1 MESLSFEEILKE
13 HQTRDAS
20 SISSLQLSKRGL
32 SKVLGF
38 NEFSILERLDL
49 SCNNLS
55 TLEGL
60 KSCVNLKWLSV
71 VENKLQ
77 SLKGVESL
85 SKLTVLNAGRNIL
98 TSMDEVKSLTSL
110 RALMLNDNDI
120 SSICRLDRLS
130 FLNTL
135 VLSRNPIQDIG
146 KSLAKG
152 KSIAKLSLS
161 NCQLQTI
168 GLSLISCVDLK
179 ELRLAH
185 NRITVLGSSVGAGWR
200 RPPWSYRC
208 HSIFFGTLVSI
219 KHNKLLHVELAHNA
233 KLQILDLG
241 NNMIRK
247 WSSIKQVISNLHDL
261 KNLNLQGNPIVEKSN
276 LAVKVHRKLPSIR
289 IFNGHPIEST
299 IADPNLS
306 KETIL
311 QNPDKEAGSKEEKS
325 KRKKSKKNEKL
336 ETEVIDDRDSSFVD
350 IIVSKNHEEPEES
363 EKKISHRGDLE
374 VKKDSGLVAVLQ
386 KQKKA
391 KRKHEVKGSATLL
404 VEKEEIGMGGPSLWD
419 S

>member
-1 MESLSFEEILKE
+1 MESLSFDEILKE

-185 NRITVLGSSVGAGWR
+185 NRIT
-200 RPPWSYRC
+200 
-208 HSIFFGTLVSI
+208 
-219 KHNKLLHVELAHNA
+219 LLHVELAHNA

-247 WSSIKQVISNLHDL
+247 WSSIKVISNLHDL